1 MKPSFARSLFP
12 LRLPFALAL
21 LGFLGGME
29 ASPCLAAFLDFSL
42 PAREAALGGNG
53 VALPEGTSCL
63 TFNPAGLGEESLFKI
78 SARYEDL
85 FAGIEGDN
93 LSTGNLSA
101 AFPLPEGDGFGV
113 SLDHFGSNNL
123 SQDRLLAAFGKS
135 FQAHSFL
142 RNLKLGLSLSF
153 LRQQFTL
160 TAPLAGVNASSLS
173 AGDFSVGA
181 GALYDL
187 RPWLTLGF
195 SVEDLNQPNVG
206 VVGVDRVPSFWRW
219 GVALK
224 PQMEDDRLSLTLSQ
238 ALSGN
243 QYETQGGGEWV
254 FGRWGTAVRVGVESN
269 MAAIGLGWRGSGLT
283 VDYAYQ
289 FSWNQAPSL
298 SGTGL
303 PGSHLLEVGFTW
315 EGSSRDKKVL
325 EDLLYKAGQA
335 LQDHQWKDAYWYYQ
349 QAYLLKPEEPAV
361 LQGREKA
368 LGQYNG
374 QRADYYFK
382 EGQKLEEEGYFRE
395 AQKNYDW
402 AASLA
407 PGESQYPEARER
419 VKKSLTQGA
428 LSDPG
433 VQKILENSVSLLKKG
448 EQEKALKEIQKA
460 KTLYPDDTFLA
471 FLAKT
476 LSKKTARH
484 PEDKEVEGLTMEAE
498 IYRSKGRMDLARD
511 TWQRIL
517 KADPANALAKDNL
530 VQRDSDQSESAL
542 SEPDRIR
549 SQALLEKGLKA
560 YAKGDLE
567 TAAQLWEE
575 VLKIDPGNVN
585 ALNNLT
591 RARMEQG
598 KNPE

>member
-1 MKPSFARSLFP
+1 MKQTFPRLLFP
-12 LRLPFALAL
+12 LRVVCAL
-21 LGFLGGME
+21 LPLVFLGSFQ
-29 ASPCLAAFLDFSL
+29 ARPCLAAFLEFSI

-53 VALPEGTSCL
+53 VALPEGTSSL
-63 TFNPAGLGEESLFKI
+63 TFNPAGLGEESPFKV

-85 FAGIEGDN
+85 FAGIEGDD

-101 AFPLPEGDGFGV
+101 VLPLPEGDGLGF
-113 SLDHFGSNNL
+113 SIDHFGSNNL

-142 RNLKLGLSLSF
+142 RDLKLGLSLSF

-160 TAPLAGVNASSLS
+160 SSPLAGVNSSSLS

-181 GALYDL
+181 GALYDPK
-187 RPWLTLGF
+187 PWLTLGF
-195 SVEDLNQPNVG
+195 SVEDLNQPNLG
-206 VVGVDRVPSFWRW
+206 VVGVDRVQALWRW
-219 GVALK
+219 GVAVK
-224 PQMEDDRLSLTLSQ
+224 PQLADDRLTLTLSQ
-238 ALSGN
+238 DLSGN
-243 QYETQGGGEWV
+243 QYETQGGGEWA
-254 FGRWGTAVRVGVESN
+254 FGRWGTAVRVGLDSN
-269 MAAIGLGWRGSGLT
+269 MAAVGLGWRGSGLT

-315 EGSSRDKKVL
+315 EGSSREGKVL
-325 EDLLYKAGQA
+325 EDLLYKGSQA
-335 LQDHQWKDAYWYYQ
+335 SQDRQWKDAYWYYQ
-349 QAYLLKPEEPAV
+349 QAYLLKPDEPAV
-361 LQGREKA
+361 LQGRDKA
-368 LGQYNG
+368 LAQYNA

-382 EGQKLEEEGYFRE
+382 AGQKSEEEGYFHE
-395 AQKNYDW
+395 AQKDYDW

-407 PGESQYPEARER
+407 PGENQYTQASER

-433 VQKILENSVSLLKKG
+433 VQELLENSVSLLKKG
-448 EQEKALKEIQKA
+448 EQEKALKQVEKA
-460 KTLYPDDTFLA
+460 KGLYPDDAFLA
-471 FLAKT
+471 FLSKA
-476 LSKKTARH
+476 LSRKAASH
-484 PEDKEVEGLTMEAE
+484 PQEKEVEGLTMEAE

-517 KADPANALAKDNL
+517 KADPTNALAKDNL
-530 VQRDSDQSESAL
+530 AQNDNDNSEAAL
-542 SEPDRIR
+542 PEADRIR

-567 TAAQLWEE
+567 TAAELWEE